1 MRNALAE
8 DLVANLLGPRNGLK
22 EEMRENPVFEYVTG
36 ILAPVSGAAMD
47 DETGTRGSEL
57 RGANGRFDDNDEP
70 AAETNPLLSPALDPN
85 SLPSSI
91 GMSFCVKSNGEAN
104 LDVCA
109 TWARYTKTD
118 GGWRRVPR
126 YATLSVCGNTVS
138 AFGEDGKRTEGDKA
152 VVEIRVKSRREDD
165 ITVVSVYM
173 INRMRPDGK
182 KAGPDGR
189 IRAGPE
195 KHVFQPQIRISC
207 PVGVEVVP
215 KPNLRTDGEEAD
227 EEAEFEML
235 YAGQKMLGRG
245 HMTSVV
251 WKEID
256 PEILQGVVRQGDSTR
271 PGFAWIDG
279 ELLPED
285 ERDRFARADIRTE
298 FIPMHPVLSPDV
310 DSWPDGLQKPRL
322 DAEFY
327 SEQYDPARLRESL
340 EPFDAACKAWVDKL
354 QAVQVDNDDIKHRI
368 IQDARVMHK
377 RITDGINFLC
387 GDDDARLAFCFASRA
402 LYQQSVWTK
411 PSLFKFRPF
420 QLGFILLSAR
430 SALDSESPDRDVC
443 DLLWVPTGTGKTEAY
458 LFLVAM
464 TTAHRRLKAQQRE
477 IGDRTGAG
485 VSVISRYTLRLLT
498 IQQFRRT
505 LSLFVAMEYLR
516 VSGLGERAS
525 VGWRPA
531 GFQDG
536 RGFLWGTTR
545 FSVGL
550 WVGKDVTPN
559 KFKDYGDKG
568 STPGAKTILQNP
580 HGHKAEPAQILDCP
594 ACDAVLS
601 LPPVG
606 LMPGQRT
613 IHHIVKVTSGADH
626 ATAAFGKSVGG
637 VKDAKSV
644 SVSAK
649 HNHGQIFT
657 LSTVVDVKDHL
668 YHRDLEGICDA
679 IKNHAKQH
687 GVDFEYLSARSRPG
701 YFFKKYNSTEY
712 DFEIFCPNGAC
723 PLNLPWAAGSPL
735 GNTNGTLD
743 DVLTNTVGGVQS
755 PDGNNFVD
763 INEAFETEPCVS
775 DRIPIPAFTTD
786 EQVYAQM
793 PTMVVAT
800 VDKFA
805 RMPFEWKTA
814 QLFGNVD
821 HYHRVRGYYRG
832 EDRPSPKRA
841 HHADTRKLEQPNL
854 VIQDELHLLD
864 GPLGSMV
871 GIYET
876 AINHMASRSGRPA
889 KYIAS
894 TATIR
899 QADSHVKAL
908 FAKNLA
914 VFPPRGLSANDRLFI
929 TERCE
934 TPLDESLRGRLHV
947 GVCAPSK
954 GPITP
959 LVRIWSRLRC
969 SIDDHK
975 ADPHAHEYWTITGYF
990 NALRELAGATS
1001 LYKQDIPDRVEYLSG
1016 NQRLFSEEKALEL
1029 SSRTPSTD
1037 LPAYLNMLADS
1048 NKNTVPE
1055 ALFTTSMF
1063 GTGVDVSQLSTMIV
1077 NGQPKTSSSYIQ
1089 ATGRVGRRR
1098 GAIVVT
1104 FYRATRPRDLDHYE
1118 QFSKYHM
1125 QLHRF
1130 VEPPVVF
1137 PFAEGVMSHALGPVI
1152 VSLLRNK
1159 RGCDDWAQ
1167 DENAGKMKDGFDGA
1181 EVRTIEKIVLDH
1193 ASKQPKNRRP
1203 ERDSVAAVVKSC
1215 IAQWREAATREQTL
1229 RYAEY
1234 GKPENPVV
1242 LGDPAHAHEGKSP
1255 VYDDVPTSMRQV
1267 EEEAKFDS

>member
-8 DLVANLLGPRNGLK
+8 DLVANLLGPRNGRK
-22 EEMRENPVFEYVTG
+22 EKMRENPVFEYVTG
-36 ILAPVSGAAMD
+36 ILAPVGGDAMG
-47 DETGTRGSEL
+47 DETGTRNSEL
-57 RGANGRFDDNDEP
+57 KGANGRFDDNDDP
-70 AAETNPLLSPALDPN
+70 TADTNPMLSPALDPN
-85 SLPSSI
+85 KLPSSM
-91 GMSFCVKSNGEAN
+91 GMSFCVRFNGETS

-109 TWARYTKTD
+109 TWGNYTKIED
-118 GGWRRVPR
+118 GWRRVPGW
-126 YATLSVCGNTVS
+126 ATLSVCGDTV
-138 AFGEDGKRTEGDKA
+138 ATFGKDGKRTKGKEA
-152 VVEIRVKSRREDD
+152 AIEIRVEAKREEDV
-165 ITVVSVYM
+165 TVLSIYM
-173 INRMRPDGK
+173 INRMHQDSK
-182 KAGPDGR
+182 NKAN
-189 IRAGPE
+189 PE
-195 KHVFQPQIRISC
+195 RHVFQPQIRISC
-207 PVGVEVVP
+207 PAGVEIVP
-215 KPNLRTDGEEAD
+215 KPSLSTDD
-227 EEAEFEML
+227 EEAEFEIL

-256 PEILQGVVRQGDSTR
+256 PEILHGVARQGDLR
-271 PGFAWIDG
+271 PGFGWVDRG
-279 ELLPED
+279 SLPED
-285 ERDRFARADIRTE
+285 EREKFAKADIRTE
-298 FIPMHPVLSPDV
+298 FIPMHPALSPDV
-310 DSWPDGLQKPRL
+310 DSWPDGLEKPRL

-327 SEQYDPARLRESL
+327 SEQYDPAKLREAL
-340 EPFDAACKAWVDKL
+340 EPFDTACGTWVDKL
-354 QAVQVDNDDIKHRI
+354 QSMRVDNGGVKHRV
-368 IQDARVMHK
+368 IQEAGVIHK
-377 RITDGINFLC
+377 RIRDGINYLC
-387 GDDDARLAFCFASRA
+387 EDDDARLAFCFASRA
-402 LYQQSVWTK
+402 LYQQSVWAKHEPK
-411 PSLFKFRPF
+411 PFKFRPF

-430 SALDSESPDRDVC
+430 SALDPESPDRDVC

-464 TTAHRRLKAQQRE
+464 TTAHRRLKAQQRDS
-477 IGDRTGAG
+477 GDRTGAG

-516 VSGLGERAS
+516 VVGLSQGAS

-531 GFQDG
+531 GFQD
-536 RGFLWGTTR
+536 RGSFLWGTTR

-550 WVGKDVTPN
+550 WVGRDVTPN
-559 KFKDYGDKG
+559 KFKDYGYKG

-594 ACDAVLS
+594 ACGAILS

-606 LMPGQRT
+606 LMPGLHT
-613 IHHIVKVTSGADH
+613 MHHIVKVTSGADR
-626 ATAAFGKSVGG
+626 ATAAFDKNIGG
-637 VKDAKSV
+637 VKDARSV
-644 SVSAK
+644 SVSSK
-649 HNHGQIFT
+649 HNHDQIFT

-679 IKNHAKQH
+679 VKNHAKQH

-701 YFFKKYNSTEY
+701 YFFKRYNSTEY
-712 DFEIFCPNGAC
+712 DFEIFCPNKTC
-723 PLNLPWAAGSPL
+723 PLNVPWAAGSPL
-735 GNTNGTLD
+735 GNTNGALD
-743 DVLTNTVGGVQS
+743 DVLTDTARGVQS
-755 PDGNNFVD
+755 ADGNNFVN
-763 INEAFETEPCVS
+763 INEAFEIEPCVS

-786 EQVYAQM
+786 EQVYGQM

-805 RMPFEWKTA
+805 RMPFEWRTA
-814 QLFGNVD
+814 QLFGNAD

-832 EDRPSPKRA
+832 EDHPTPKRA
-841 HHADTRKLEQPNL
+841 RNTSIRKLEQPNL

-876 AINHMASRSGRPA
+876 AINHMASRSGHPA

-908 FAKNLA
+908 FAKKLA
-914 VFPPRGLSANDRLFI
+914 VFPPQGLSASDRLFI
-929 TERCE
+929 TGRWEN
-934 TPLDESLRGRLHV
+934 PLDESLRGRLYI

-954 GPITP
+954 GTITP

-969 SIDDHK
+969 SIDNHRD
-975 ADPHAHEYWTITGYF
+975 DPHAHEYWTITGYF

-1016 NQRLFSEEKALEL
+1016 GQRLFSEERALEL

-1037 LPAYLNMLADS
+1037 LPAYLNRLKDS
-1048 NKNTVPE
+1048 NKDTAPE

-1063 GTGVDVSQLSTMIV
+1063 GTGVDISQLSTMIV

-1137 PFAEGVMSHALGPVI
+1137 PFAEGVMKHALGPVI

-1167 DENAGKMKDGFDGA
+1167 DESAVKMKDGFHGD
-1181 EVRTIEKIVLDH
+1181 EVKMIEKIVLDH
-1193 ASKQPKNRRP
+1193 VSKQPKSRRP
-1203 ERDSVAAVVKSC
+1203 ERERVAAVVKSC
-1215 IAQWREAATREQTL
+1215 IAQWREAATREQGL

-1234 GKPENPVV
+1234 GEPKNPVV
-1242 LGDPAHAHEGKSP
+1242 LGDPAHAQKNKSP